1 MGNISSRPD
10 EPGSV
15 YLKDQTKCKAVT
27 ITVESPLLASVP
39 CLLPTVAIASVIIS
53 NSHGNVLLSIVPN
66 PFPSSRIMPRRILG
80 DDRPIEYIQDSESS
94 PTGTPLFLLKLS
106 NDDELNFRFTFFV
119 RQGQTKQLAPST
131 TNGVA
136 TCLPEAVDTTLT
148 GLTFA
153 HASNS
158 RDLDNLV
165 TREFHANPNLQNN
178 SNVKHVGNFSTSGN
192 PSIQF
197 DWSWKWKPPRQAED
211 RGGGWRNCCS
221 FLDYDQR
228 TNRLNTLATFS
239 FWVHNVLRHP
249 SSPQVPS
256 PRFDLSVPPRYRV
269 PSSQSVH
276 SRISDIDVITD
287 QLPPSTPP
295 ELRDNPS
302 IPPLVPPQN
311 SVKLDVTC
319 QRPGEDMSA
328 VEDGPLFRATMK
340 ALEQKTG
347 NMRAKMKKVLK
358 RAEAAYQ
365 AQIACNDSVSAFITA
380 LNDASLSNANAIQPA
395 LEHYFD
401 RIARE
406 ILNYEQQNTIHLQKL
421 IIDPLSKLY
430 NHDIK
435 QAESKKKDFEE
446 ESRDYYAYVGR
457 YLGQRQDSLKE
468 KKRVESDS
476 KYQTKRRNFELKR
489 FDYSSFM
496 QDLHGGRK
504 EQEVLSHLTKYAD
517 TQAKN
522 YLSAAKK
529 IEEMVPQLQAL
540 IDEVTEADKEFQ
552 FQRTEREEKRR
563 ALETSTKKYIE
574 PGSVSSSGVSAPGSA
589 NLNFFHQSDADLG
602 RADSTGSQL
611 KTAVNNNSGISSSL
625 NPPISI
631 ETPTG
636 TSSIPTGS
644 NRFRGIRDLEDR
656 EASGSLPENWQQVQ
670 HRKEGLLWALSRP
683 GSHIDPKGINKQAW
697 HKFWIVLDQGKLSEY
712 SNWKQKLDLHME
724 PIDLRMASVREAR
737 NAERRFC
744 FEVIT
749 PQYKRIYQAT
759 SEEDMN
765 AWIVAINNALQSA
778 VEGRTLPPAALQQLV
793 TDGATR
799 RDIGSVLTGKTSH
812 SVQQVHSNPPISG
825 VNRRTTV
832 GARPSYVRSDSNSYE
847 ENPSKLLQT
856 IRDADQGNCWCA
868 DCGSLSKVEWVSI
881 NLGIVLCIECSG
893 IHRSLGT
900 HISKIRSL
908 TLDIH
913 SFSNDIVEILLQ
925 VGNRVSNMIWESRL
939 DPSLKPTAQSNR
951 EQRLKF
957 ITAKYRERAY
967 LQPLSATL
975 SRYATPEETL
985 LASIKKNDIQGVLY
999 GIALHANLNVSDRS
1013 RHTHAVFLA
1022 LAAAD
1027 PASPG
1032 SLGQSMI
1039 TGTRSISVPPSAEKH
1054 VPFPIAELLV
1064 QNGAEI
1070 PSEWPTIP
1078 LSPAAQLYVNQRT
1091 AKSNGGFTIQPR
1103 PLASSVGGSG
1113 TDTVSALPLIHTASS
1128 HGENISTASPAS
1140 HPLSGL
1146 DSKERERLQ
1155 KRGSAGARFA
1165 GKVAS
1170 LGSDR

>member
-10 EPGSV
+10 EPGSL
-15 YLKDQTKCKAVT
+15 YLKDQTK
-27 ITVESPLLASVP
+27 L
-39 CLLPTVAIASVIIS
+39 AIASVIIS
-53 NSHGNVLLSIVPN
+53 NSRGNVILNIAPN
-66 PFPSSRIMPRRILG
+66 PFPSTRIIPRRDSG
-80 DDRPIEYIQDSESS
+80 DDRPIEYIQDPESS
-94 PTGTPLFLLKLS
+94 STGFPSFLLKLN
-106 NDDELNFRFTFFV
+106 NDDELNFRFTFFI
-119 RQGQTKQLAPST
+119 RQGQTRQLAPST

-136 TCLPEAVDTTLT
+136 TCLPEAVDTVLT

-153 HASNS
+153 HASNP

-178 SNVKHVGNFSTSGN
+178 SNVKHVGDFSTSGS
-192 PSIQF
+192 PSIRF

-239 FWVHNVLRHP
+239 FWVHNVPRP
-249 SSPQVPS
+249 SSSPLIPS
-256 PRFDLSVPPRYRV
+256 PGFDLTVLPRYRV
-269 PSSQSVH
+269 PSSRSVH
-276 SRISDIDVITD
+276 SRISDTEAITD
-287 QLPPSTPP
+287 QQPPSTPP
-295 ELRDNPS
+295 ELGDNLP
-302 IPPLVPPQN
+302 IPQPVPPQCA
-311 SVKLDVTC
+311 VKLDVTC

-340 ALEQKTG
+340 SLEQKTG

-358 RAEAAYQ
+358 KAEAAYQ

-406 ILNYEQQNTIHLQKL
+406 ILNYEQQNTTHLQKL

-574 PGSVSSSGVSAPGSA
+574 PGSVPTSGVSAPGPGNPNIS
-589 NLNFFHQSDADLG
+589 HQSDSDLG

-611 KTAVNNNSGISSSL
+611 KTVASNNSPSL
-625 NPPISI
+625 NPPIII
-631 ETPTG
+631 EAPAG
-636 TSSIPTGS
+636 VSSVPTGS
-644 NRFRGIRDLEDR
+644 NRFKGIRDLEDR
-656 EASGSLPENWQQVQ
+656 DSSSSIPDRLEAQ

-765 AWIVAINNALQSA
+765 AWIIAINNALQSA
-778 VEGRTLPPAALQQLV
+778 VEGRSLPPAALQQPMP
-793 TDGATR
+793 DGASH
-799 RDIGSVLTGKTSH
+799 RDIGSVLTGKTSN
-812 SVQQVHSNPPISG
+812 SVQHAYSNAPVSG

-925 VGNRVSNMIWESRL
+925 VGNRVSNMIWEARL
-939 DPSLKPTAQSNR
+939 DLSLRPTAQSNR

-957 ITAKYRERAY
+957 ITAKYSERAY
-967 LQPLSATL
+967 IQPLSATL
-975 SRYATPEETL
+975 SRYSTPEETL
-985 LASIKKNDIQGVLY
+985 LASIKRNDIQGVLY
-999 GIALHANLNVSDRS
+999 GIALRANLNVTDRS
-1013 RHTHAVFLA
+1013 RNTHAVFLA

-1032 SLGQSMI
+1032 SLGQSTIM
-1039 TGTRSISVPPSAEKH
+1039 GPRSVTVPPSAEKH
-1054 VPFPIAELLV
+1054 IPFPIAELLV

-1070 PSEWPTIP
+1070 PSEMPTIP

-1091 AKSNGGFTIQPR
+1091 AKTSGGFAIQSR
-1103 PLASSVGGSG
+1103 PLASSVGGPG
-1113 TDTVSALPLIHTASS
+1113 ADMISALPLNYNSSTASS
-1128 HGENISTASPAS
+1128 NGENISTTSSPAS
-1140 HPLSGL
+1140 HPPSGL

-1165 GKVAS
+1165 GKMAS